1 MQVTT
6 IGLDLA
12 KNIFQVHGISS
23 DGNVSFNR
31 SLRRAQLL
39 AFFEKLE
46 PCLIGMEA
54 CGSSHHWARQFQKLG
69 HKVRL
74 MPAMYV
80 KAYVK
85 RGKSDAIDAEAICE
99 AVTRPTMRFVAI
111 KTEEQQ
117 GVLFLHRAR
126 DMVVRQRTQL
136 SNMLRGLL
144 GEFGIVIAQG
154 VGSAIKFAK
163 AVLDGDRPNIPE
175 VAVDVLVNLSNQ
187 IVALHLRILWYEKRM
202 QLEARKDPRIMLLRT
217 IPGIGPITAS
227 AIVATAG
234 DGHQFRNGREFA
246 AWLGLTPLN
255 RSSGGK
261 ERLGRISKMGD
272 RYVRRLL
279 GGGYD
284 VAPQADEGQ
293 SRPRRSMGHRS
304 IRAQNTTSGDGCDG
318 QQNGAHRLGSPHTQ
332 RTLQAPRGVKGET
345 EQQRRKT
352 IEMMEQCQPVS
363 QDTPSNVR
371 DTSLLSAKEFGTW
384 SAETIRA
391 SGQVRRANRPDT
403 RPHLTIVQISSKISC
418 YAGDIHTRHSLHLRK
433 RAASEGACGSL
444 S

>member
-6 IGLDLA
+6 VGLDLA
-12 KNIFQVHGISS
+12 KNIFQVHGITE
-23 DGNVSFNR
+23 DGAVAFNK

-39 AFFEKLE
+39 QFFESLE

-69 HKVRL
+69 HEVRL

-85 RGKSDAIDAEAICE
+85 RGKCDAIDAAAICE

-126 DMVVRQRTQL
+126 EMVVRQRTQL

-154 VGSAIKFAK
+154 VGRAVKFAK
-163 AVLDGDRPNIPE
+163 AVLDGDLPSIPN
-175 VAVDVLVNLSNQ
+175 VAIDVLTNLCNQ
-187 IVALHLRILWYEKRM
+187 MVALHLRILWYDKRIL
-202 QLEARKDPRIMLLRT
+202 LEGRRDRQVMLLRT
-217 IPGIGPITAS
+217 IPGVGPVTAS

-234 DGHQFRNGREFA
+234 DGHQFCNGREFS
-246 AWLGLTPLN
+246 AWLGLTPIN

-279 GGGYD
+279 
-284 VAPQADEGQ
+284 VAGMTARLRHMKDDPDRADPWAVALLERKSPRLATVAMANKTARIVWAVLTRNERYQ
-293 SRPRRSMGHRS
+293 SH
-304 IRAQNTTSGDGCDG
+304 
-318 QQNGAHRLGSPHTQ
+318 
-332 RTLQAPRGVKGET
+332 
-345 EQQRRKT
+345 
-352 IEMMEQCQPVS
+352 
-363 QDTPSNVR
+363 
-371 DTSLLSAKEFGTW
+371 
-384 SAETIRA
+384 
-391 SGQVRRANRPDT
+391 
-403 RPHLTIVQISSKISC
+403 
-418 YAGDIHTRHSLHLRK
+418 
-433 RAASEGACGSL
+433 AA
-444 S
+444 

>member
-12 KNIFQVHGISS
+12 KNIFQIHGITS
-23 DGNVSFNR
+23 DGTVAFNR
-31 SLRRAQLL
+31 PLRRAQLL

-46 PCLIGMEA
+46 PCLVGMEA

-69 HKVRL
+69 HEVRL

-144 GEFGIVIAQG
+144 GEFGVVIAQG
-154 VGSAIKFAK
+154 IGSAIKFAK
-163 AVLDGDRPNIPE
+163 AVLDGDRPNFPE

-187 IVALHLRILWYEKRM
+187 IVALHLRILWYQKRL
-202 QLEARKDPRIMLLRT
+202 QLEARKDPRVMLLRT
-217 IPGIGPITAS
+217 IPGIGLITAS

-261 ERLGRISKMGD
+261 ESLGRISKMGD

-279 GGGYD
+279 
-284 VAPQADEGQ
+284 VAGMT
-293 SRPRRSMGHRS
+293 SRLRQMKVNPDRVDPW
-304 IRAQNTTSGDGCDG
+304 A
-318 QQNGAHRLGSPHTQ
+318 
-332 RTLQAPRGVKGET
+332 
-345 EQQRRKT
+345 
-352 IEMMEQCQPVS
+352 
-363 QDTPSNVR
+363 
-371 DTSLLSAKEFGTW
+371 TSLLERKTPRLATV
-384 SAETIRA
+384 AM
-391 SGQVRRANRPDT
+391 ANKTARIVWAVLT
-403 RPHLTIVQISSKISC
+403 RNERYRPH
-418 YAGDIHTRHSLHLRK
+418 
-433 RAASEGACGSL
+433 AA
-444 S
+444 

>member
-6 IGLDLA
+6 VGLDLA
-12 KNIFQVHGISS
+12 KNIFQVHGITS
-23 DGNVSFNR
+23 DGTVAFNR

-69 HKVRL
+69 HEVRL

-154 VGSAIKFAK
+154 IGSAIKFAK
-163 AVLDGDRPNIPE
+163 TVLDDVQPNIPE

-187 IVALHLRILWYEKRM
+187 MVALHLRILWYEKRM
-202 QLEARKDPRIMLLRT
+202 QLEARKDPRVMLLRT

-234 DGHQFRNGREFA
+234 DGHQFRSGREFA

-279 GGGYD
+279 
-284 VAPQADEGQ
+284 VAGMT
-293 SRPRRSMGHRS
+293 SRLRQMKV
-304 IRAQNTTSGDGCDG
+304 N
-318 QQNGAHRLGSPHTQ
+318 
-332 RTLQAPRGVKGET
+332 
-345 EQQRRKT
+345 
-352 IEMMEQCQPVS
+352 
-363 QDTPSNVR
+363 
-371 DTSLLSAKEFGTW
+371 
-384 SAETIRA
+384 
-391 SGQVRRANRPDT
+391 PD
-403 RPHLTIVQISSKISC
+403 RVDP
-418 YAGDIHTRHSLHLRK
+418 
-433 RAASEGACGSL
+433 
-444 S
+444 

>member
-6 IGLDLA
+6 VGLDLA
-12 KNIFQVHGISS
+12 KNIFQVHGITE
-23 DGNVSFNR
+23 DGAVAFNK

-39 AFFEKLE
+39 QFFDNLE

-69 HKVRL
+69 HEVRL

-154 VGSAIKFAK
+154 VGRAVKFAK
-163 AVLDGDRPNIPE
+163 AVLDGDLPSIPKVAIE
-175 VAVDVLVNLSNQ
+175 VLMNLCNQ
-187 IVALHLRILWYEKRM
+187 MVALHLRILWYDKRIL
-202 QLEARKDPRIMLLRT
+202 LEGRRDRQVMLLRT
-217 IPGIGPITAS
+217 IPGVGPVTAS

-234 DGHQFRNGREFA
+234 DGHQFRSGREFA
-246 AWLGLTPLN
+246 AWLGLTPIN

-272 RYVRRLL
+272 RYIRRLL
-279 GGGYD
+279 
-284 VAPQADEGQ
+284 VAGMTARLRHMKENPDRVDPWAVALLERK
-293 SRPRRSMGHRS
+293 SPRLATVAMANKTARIAWAVLTRNE
-304 IRAQNTTSGDGCDG
+304 RYQ
-318 QQNGAHRLGSPHTQ
+318 PH
-332 RTLQAPRGVKGET
+332 
-345 EQQRRKT
+345 
-352 IEMMEQCQPVS
+352 
-363 QDTPSNVR
+363 
-371 DTSLLSAKEFGTW
+371 
-384 SAETIRA
+384 
-391 SGQVRRANRPDT
+391 
-403 RPHLTIVQISSKISC
+403 
-418 YAGDIHTRHSLHLRK
+418 
-433 RAASEGACGSL
+433 AA
-444 S
+444 

>member
-6 IGLDLA
+6 VGLDLA
-12 KNIFQVHGISS
+12 KNIFQVHGITA
-23 DGNVSFNR
+23 DGTVVFNK

-39 AFFEKLE
+39 DFFKNLE

-69 HKVRL
+69 HEVRL

-99 AVTRPTMRFVAI
+99 AVMRPTMRFVAI

-126 DMVVRQRTQL
+126 DLVVRQRTQL

-154 VGSAIKFAK
+154 IGSAVKFAK
-163 AVLDGDRPNIPE
+163 AVLDGDRPSIPE
-175 VAVDVLVNLSNQ
+175 VAIEVLANLCNQ
-187 IVALHLRILWYEKRM
+187 MVALHLRILWYDKRIL
-202 QLEARKDPRIMLLRT
+202 LEGRRDPKVMLLRT
-217 IPGIGPITAS
+217 IPGVGPVTAS

-246 AWLGLTPLN
+246 AWLGLTPIN

-272 RYVRRLL
+272 RYLRRLL
-279 GGGYD
+279 VTGMTARLNQMKVNPD
-284 VAPQADEGQ
+284 RVDPWARSLCERKPQRVATVA
-293 SRPRRSMGHRS
+293 M
-304 IRAQNTTSGDGCDG
+304 AN
-318 QQNGAHRLGSPHTQ
+318 
-332 RTLQAPRGVKGET
+332 
-345 EQQRRKT
+345 KT
-352 IEMMEQCQPVS
+352 ARISWAVLTRNERC
-363 QDTPSNVR
+363 
-371 DTSLLSAKEFGTW
+371 
-384 SAETIRA
+384 
-391 SGQVRRANRPDT
+391 
-403 RPHLTIVQISSKISC
+403 RPH
-418 YAGDIHTRHSLHLRK
+418 
-433 RAASEGACGSL
+433 AA
-444 S
+444 

>member
-12 KNIFQVHGISS
+12 KNIFQIHGITS
-23 DGNVSFNR
+23 DGTVAFNR

-46 PCLIGMEA
+46 PCLVGMEA

-69 HKVRL
+69 HEVRL

-111 KTEEQQ
+111 KTEKQQ

-144 GEFGIVIAQG
+144 GEFGVVIAQG
-154 VGSAIKFAK
+154 IGSAIKFAK
-163 AVLDGDRPNIPE
+163 AVLDGDRPNFPE

-187 IVALHLRILWYEKRM
+187 IVALHLRILWYQKRL
-202 QLEARKDPRIMLLRT
+202 QLEARKDPRVMLLRT

-246 AWLGLTPLN
+246 TWLGLTPLN

-261 ERLGRISKMGD
+261 ESLGRISKMGD

-279 GGGYD
+279 
-284 VAPQADEGQ
+284 VAGMT
-293 SRPRRSMGHRS
+293 SRLRQMKVNPDRVDPW
-304 IRAQNTTSGDGCDG
+304 A
-318 QQNGAHRLGSPHTQ
+318 
-332 RTLQAPRGVKGET
+332 
-345 EQQRRKT
+345 
-352 IEMMEQCQPVS
+352 
-363 QDTPSNVR
+363 
-371 DTSLLSAKEFGTW
+371 TSLLERKTPRLATV
-384 SAETIRA
+384 AM
-391 SGQVRRANRPDT
+391 ANKTARIVWAVLT
-403 RPHLTIVQISSKISC
+403 RNERYRPH
-418 YAGDIHTRHSLHLRK
+418 
-433 RAASEGACGSL
+433 AA
-444 S
+444 